1 METIYKVLDFL
12 SGKKTSIA
20 TIISAILVFGMG
32 RGWIAT
38 DVAELIS
45 TIMLALGIS
54 VNYLDAK
61 RKGVV

>member
-1 METIYKVLDFL
+1 MKTLYKVLDYL

-20 TIISAILVFGMG
+20 TIVGAILVFGLG

-38 DVAELIS
+38 DVAELTS
-45 TIMLALGIS
+45 TVMMAIGIS

-61 RKGVV
+61 RK